1 MTQTHT
7 HTFLLSARKA
17 DKQNYTPIL
26 FDLKVETSLRAFEKL
41 LIDNPH
47 LTIHNEI
54 VSQLEEL
61 VKTLEPS
68 KKFNKNELAE
78 EVEKMMGNCNEF
90 NYGNWFYY
98 PWSGRVVH
106 TLPKNEFILCRT
118 GRNVYKITPEERDIL
133 SEKKIGIIG
142 LSVGQSVALTIA
154 MERIAS
160 EIRLADFDILE
171 LSNLNRIRT
180 GVHTIGIKKVHAV
193 AREISEIDPYIKVIC
208 FEEGLNESNLDDFFI
223 KEGNLDLLIEESD
236 GFDIKIQSR
245 MKAKQYHIPVL
256 MEASDR
262 CMVDVE
268 RFDIEPDRP
277 ILHGLVKHLDVEV
290 LKSLK
295 TNEDKIPYMLDILGI
310 DTCSA
315 RLKASMIEIEQ
326 TINTWPQLASAV
338 TMGGGITADVARRL
352 LLNQF
357 TESGRYH
364 VDIEELIGN
373 KQKPVQENKE
383 VYAIETY
390 KEQSLQEVKDWIVQ
404 NIPADKTF
412 SVSESTLKDI
422 VEAAILAPSGGN
434 AQPWFWF
441 GFNSYLF
448 LLNPYE
454 AHQSILGFKNRA
466 LYYAQGAAIENL
478 IIKASDLGLEA
489 IIEYFPEKVENS
501 KIIAQIHFKPK
512 SEPYFVEGLAKYI
525 PIRLTNRANG
535 ERQQISQDKL
545 SEMHLCVEENEASL
559 EFITDSNEL
568 ELLKYTLSQTERIRI
583 LEEMGHRDFVN
594 EIRWS
599 REEAF
604 AKKDGIELPSIDLK
618 ASEKAGLFVA
628 RSPEVISLLRSWN
641 LGNAFTKLTSKNIDS
656 ASAIGIIRIK
666 GTDPKANLLAG
677 RIVERVW
684 LQAAHLGLS
693 FQPVSASV
701 FMYQRV
707 LEGNGEG
714 VSEFFVKEL
723 LSLQNDY
730 LKSLHQ
736 EENKD
741 PIAFIFRLSIA
752 EKETMRSI
760 RKPIEEVMEIFNHK
774 IDQKNVFI

>member
-1 MTQTHT
+1 MTQTHK
-7 HTFLLSARKA
+7 HTFLRSLRTA
-17 DKQNYTPIL
+17 DKKSFIPIL
-26 FDLKVETSLRAFEKL
+26 FDLKVEESLYAFEKL
-41 LIDNPH
+41 LADNPH

-54 VSQLEEL
+54 ISQLEEL

-68 KKFNKNELAE
+68 KKFNTNELAE
-78 EVEKMMGNCNEF
+78 EVEKLMGKCNEF

-106 TLPKNEFILCRT
+106 MLPEKEFVLCRT
-118 GRNVYKITPEERDIL
+118 GRNVYKITPQERDLL
-133 SEKKIGIIG
+133 SQKKIGVIG

-193 AREISEIDPYIKVIC
+193 AREISEIDPYLKVIC
-208 FEEGLNESNLDDFFI
+208 FEEGLNETNLDDFFI
-223 KEGNLDLLIEESD
+223 QGGPLDLLIEESD
-236 GFDIKIQSR
+236 GFDIKILSR
-245 MKAKQYHIPVL
+245 MKAKQYRIPVL

-268 RFDIEPDRP
+268 RFDIEPERP
-277 ILHGLVKHLDVEV
+277 ILHGLVKHLDIEV

-357 TESGRYH
+357 TDSGRYH
-364 VDIEELIGN
+364 VDVEQLIGN
-373 KQKPVQENKE
+373 KENTVHEKKDI
-383 VYAIETY
+383 YSQETY
-390 KEQSLQEVKDWIVQ
+390 KEKSIQEVKEWIIQ
-404 NIPADKTF
+404 NFSPEFTYPIPEF
-412 SVSESTLKDI
+412 TLKEI

-441 GFNSYLF
+441 SFNSYLF

-454 AHQSILGFKNRA
+454 AHHSILGFKNRA

-478 IIKASDLGLEA
+478 IIKASELGFEA
-489 IIEYFPEKVENS
+489 KIEYFPEKIGNPQV
-501 KIIAQIHFKPK
+501 IAQIHFKAKTK
-512 SEPYFVEGLAKYI
+512 SYFVEGLAKYI

-535 ERQQISQDKL
+535 ERQAISQNRL
-545 SEMHLCVEENEASL
+545 EQIFLCVEESEASL
-559 EFITDSNEL
+559 EFITDNKHL
-568 ELLKYTLSQTERIRI
+568 DLLKYTLSQTERIRI

-604 AKKDGIELPSIDLK
+604 AKKDGIELPSIELK
-618 ASEKAGLFVA
+618 ESEKAGLFVA

-656 ASAIGIIRIK
+656 ASAIGILRIT
-666 GTDPKANLLAG
+666 GTDPKANILAG
-677 RIVERVW
+677 RIVERIW

-736 EENKD
+736 DESKD
-741 PIAFIFRLSIA
+741 PIAFIFRLSKA
-752 EKETMRSI
+752 ETETMRSI
-760 RKPIEEVMEIFNHK
+760 RKPIDEVMEIFNH
-774 IDQKNVFI
+774 QLTVN